1 MVLSESRSQGCL
13 EGSGTLE
20 EELAQ
25 GTIWLGLS
33 AESWNS
39 EVAAQSELGLRQEFP
54 RGSEEHRG
62 KSVSSRNWEHAGD
75 AATDKMLP
83 EAVRGE
89 KYPDGSFNIAS
100 QKPLSRG
107 AWEL

>member
-13 EGSGTLE
+13 EGAGTLE

-62 KSVSSRNWEHAGD
+62 KVYPAG
-75 AATDKMLP
+75 T
-83 EAVRGE
+83 
-89 KYPDGSFNIAS
+89 GST
-100 QKPLSRG
+100 QEMQPLTRCY
-107 AWEL
+107 LKQ